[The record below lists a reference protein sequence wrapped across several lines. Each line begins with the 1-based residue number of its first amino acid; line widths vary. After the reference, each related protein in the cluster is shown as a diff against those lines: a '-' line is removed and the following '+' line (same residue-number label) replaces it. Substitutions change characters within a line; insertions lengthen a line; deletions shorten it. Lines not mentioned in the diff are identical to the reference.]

1 MAAWLSSANSL
12 SKAVHS
18 EGTDLEAVVEEIDK
32 FLDVLTLRSGTGK
45 SPTERIP
52 GHFAR

>member
-1 MAAWLSSANSL
+1 MAAWVSSANSL

-18 EGTDLEAVVEEIDK
+18 KGIDLKAVVEEIDK
-32 FLDVLTLRSGTGK
+32 FLDVLPLRSGTGK
-45 SPTERIP
+45 SSTECIL